1 MILKVQS
8 GSIVTGFGLVLGAAH
23 HALNGRP
30 HPPPSSET
38 RNGASAA
45 APIADAVVSSMNRI
59 FAPESFTI
67 AAKSCGVE
75 DGASGATATPARNAP
90 RKVATYSMLL
100 DAHIEITSGGLNPSA
115 CIAAAARSISPSN
128 SS

>member
-8 GSIVTGFGLVLGAAH
+8 GSIETGRGRVPGGASQAPK
-23 HALNGRP
+23 GRP
-30 HPPPSSET
+30 QPRSSRET

-45 APIADAVVSSMNRI
+45 GPIADAVVSSMNRI

-67 AAKSCGVE
+67 AAKSCGVD

-90 RKVATYSMLL
+90 RNVATYSIPLS
-100 DAHIEITSGGLNPSA
+100 AQTEITSRGFNPSA
-115 CIAAAARSISPSN
+115 CIAAAT
-128 SS
+128 

>member
-8 GSIVTGFGLVLGAAH
+8 GSILTGFGGVPGAAH
-23 HALNGRP
+23 HARNGRP
-30 HPPPSSET
+30 HPLSSSET
-38 RNGASAA
+38 VEAASAA
-45 APIADAVVSSMNRI
+45 SPIADAVVSSMNRI

-90 RKVATYSMLL
+90 RKVATYSIELN
-100 DAHIEITSGGLNPSA
+100 AQIEITSRAFRPS
-115 CIAAAARSISPSN
+115 P
-128 SS
+128 